1 MLGVLFAHDDILVKL
16 ESVLVLHLSLLEEG
30 LRSLERSSL
39 DSLFLTDLGEAI
51 VEALYEFP
59 LCALL
64 LEQEGSFIKASSHE
78 GSRVNEQTRKKRRM
92 SVLSLLRFVLCA
104 LSGSLHAHEV
114 HLAILSAVD
123 QLL

>member
-1 MLGVLFAHDDILVKL
+1 
-16 ESVLVLHLSLLEEG
+16 
-30 LRSLERSSL
+30 
-39 DSLFLTDLGEAI
+39 
-51 VEALYEFP
+51 
-59 LCALL
+59 
-64 LEQEGSFIKASSHE
+64 
-78 GSRVNEQTRKKRRM
+78 M